1 MKPNI
6 PGGGQTKPETQEAEA
21 AAPPLAHMLRLT
33 LKRLDAIHR
42 ERLATIDLTPQQVEV
57 LSALK
62 GNGGMRQSDLARRV
76 GMDPATMAELAARL
90 EERGL
95 MRRAP
100 HRKDRRA
107 LAVYLTPK
115 GRRRLMKALPLL
127 AEADALFLA
136 RLQAKQKKPLL
147 NALMRLSGMEESEKE
162 RAK

>member
-1 MKPNI
+1 MADEHRGEARSE
-6 PGGGQTKPETQEAEA
+6 PGSGEDSH
-21 AAPPLAHMLRLT
+21 PPLAHLLRMA

-42 ERLATIDLTPQQVEV
+42 ERLARIDLTPQQVEV

-62 GNGGMRQSDLARRV
+62 GHGGMRQSDLARRV

-100 HRKDRRA
+100 HRRDRRA

-127 AEADALFLA
+127 AEADALFLS
-136 RLQAKQKKPLL
+136 RLQAKQKRPLL
-147 NALMRLSGMEESEKE
+147 KALMRLSGLEAEKE
-162 RAK
+162 RTK

>member
-1 MKPNI
+1 MMADEHRKEAHSE
-6 PGGGQTKPETQEAEA
+6 PGTGEASH
-21 AAPPLAHMLRLT
+21 PPLAHLLRMA

-42 ERLATIDLTPQQVEV
+42 ERLARIELTPQQVEV

-100 HRKDRRA
+100 HRRDRRA

-136 RLQAKQKKPLL
+136 RLQAKQRKPLL
-147 NALMRLSGMEESEKE
+147 KALMRLSGMETEKE
-162 RAK
+162 PVK